1 MTAQNNDS
9 LMVDLEN
16 TVAFRLFSDRKL
28 PTLTVSE
35 QIAAHV
41 GDDIIKGRLEQGSA
55 LNEQNLANQFQVSR
69 GPVRDAIRILERE
82 GLATIYPR
90 RGAVVTV
97 LSLDEVRE
105 IFEIRA
111 GLFDVIA
118 RKIAAHHTPKYL
130 AVLSAGVQ
138 RLQELAALEDDK
150 GKYAEMSYRL
160 SVLSARNCN
169 NQRLTNMATALSLQ
183 TLRYSYISF
192 ASQER
197 RKASAKLWKD
207 SASALKQGDAER
219 FISLARRK
227 IEESGK
233 AAIERLESDVHSIQK
248 LARK

>member
-1 MTAQNNDS
+1 MALKNNDS
-9 LMVDLEN
+9 LMEDLEN
-16 TVAFRLFSDRKL
+16 AVAFRLFSDRQL

-35 QIAAHV
+35 QIAAEV
-41 GDDIIKGRLEQGSA
+41 GDNIIKGRLEPGSA
-55 LNEQNLANQFQVSR
+55 LNEQTLANQFQVSR

-105 IFEIRA
+105 IFEVRA

-118 RKIAAHHTPKYL
+118 RKIAAYHTPQYL
-130 AVLSAGVQ
+130 ALLSAGVEK
-138 RLQELAALEDDK
+138 LQELAALEDDH

-169 NQRLTNMATALSLQ
+169 NRRLTNMATALSLQ
-183 TLRYSYISF
+183 TLRYAYMSL
-192 ASQER
+192 ASKER

-207 SASALKQGDAER
+207 SVAALKQGDSQR
-219 FISLARRK
+219 FISLARQK

-233 AAIERLESDVHSIQK
+233 AAIARLEDAEPSVQR